1 MFCLVC
7 VTTSQSSET
16 ERRGF
21 YFKYSEHGANIDNLY
36 RIMKFTDNESRVDFR
51 RRV

>member
-7 VTTSQSSET
+7 GLTSQSSDT

-21 YFKYSEHGANIDNLY
+21 YFKYSEHRANVDDLQ
-36 RIMKFTDNESRVDFR
+36 RIMKFTDNESSVDF
-51 RRV
+51 